1 MYCVLWLF
9 LPLSYKFG
17 CILEIV
23 LRKFYYDFQIKKKC
37 SIQIHNFLHKQNNSH
52 YSIHHTDLNALL

>member
-9 LPLSYKFG
+9 LRLSYKFG

-23 LRKFYYDFQIKKKC
+23 LRKHKKK
-37 SIQIHNFLHKQNNSH
+37 I
-52 YSIHHTDLNALL
+52 ALLKLIAMYNVKEILL